1 VKAMPSEHDPT
12 AKTSALESPLAGLYV
27 GTLVVEAVIIVLLW
41 LLGRM
46 YP

>member
-1 VKAMPSEHDPT
+1 MPPERDQT
-12 AKTSALESPLAGLYV
+12 TKTSGLESPLASLYV
-27 GTLVVEAVIIVLLW
+27 GTLVVEAAIIVLLW

>member
-1 VKAMPSEHDPT
+1 MKPMPSEPDQT
-12 AKTSALESPLAGLYV
+12 TKTSVLESPLAGLYV

-46 YP
+46 YS